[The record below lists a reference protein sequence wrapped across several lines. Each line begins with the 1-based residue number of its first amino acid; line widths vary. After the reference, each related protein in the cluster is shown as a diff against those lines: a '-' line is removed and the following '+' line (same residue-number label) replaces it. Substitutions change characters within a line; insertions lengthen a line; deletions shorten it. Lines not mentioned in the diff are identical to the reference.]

1 MNVRTGTRK
10 RQEEILLRIAEGDMM
25 MMNNWWKAWGYLSGR
40 ERQKMSYAQIEQERL
55 RLREV
60 SWKFASQ

>member
-10 RQEEILLRIAEGDMM
+10 RQQEILFRIAEGDMM
-25 MMNNWWKAWGYLSGR
+25 MMNYWWETWGYLSGR
-40 ERQKMSYAQIEQERL
+40 DRQKMCYAQIEQEGL